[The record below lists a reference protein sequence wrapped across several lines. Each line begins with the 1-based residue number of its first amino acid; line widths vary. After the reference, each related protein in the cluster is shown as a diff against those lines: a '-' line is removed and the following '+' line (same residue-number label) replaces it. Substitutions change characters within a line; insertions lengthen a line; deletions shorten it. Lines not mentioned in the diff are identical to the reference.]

1 MGRRTAGSLYSCRL
15 RGIRQRLYVEQERGR
30 GVRGLLH
37 FVFALALAA
46 CGGGGQGGGD
56 GGENTTAMTT
66 VTVNSGTVV
75 INWDANRE
83 SAVNRAGG
91 GYRVYRDSTSTFDAA
106 TVLDIPHPAPPQ
118 AVLSFAPGT
127 YYIKVT
133 AYSVL
138 NIAGSNASP
147 VTKLVVANP

>member
-1 MGRRTAGSLYSCRL
+1 M
-15 RGIRQRLYVEQERGR
+15 
-30 GVRGLLH
+30 RGLLYL
-37 FVFALALAA
+37 VLGLALAA
-46 CGGGGQGGGD
+46 CGGGGGGGG
-56 GGENTTAMTT
+56 GGETATAMTT
-66 VTVNSGTVV
+66 VTVNPGAVI

-91 GYRVYRDSTSTFDAA
+91 GYRVYRDSASTFDTA
-106 TVLDIPHPAPPQ
+106 TVLDVPHPAPPQ

-133 AYSVL
+133 AYSAL
-138 NIAGSNASP
+138 NPAGSAASP